1 MEASV
6 CGSHTHTSRLALKPL
21 SEHVTMVAQ
30 VQLSFVA
37 VLLCVATAYSERS
50 ASSCTAKAVWP
61 NGEEIERCVLP
72 P

>member
-1 MEASV
+1 
-6 CGSHTHTSRLALKPL
+6 
-21 SEHVTMVAQ
+21 MVAQ

>member
-6 CGSHTHTSRLALKPL
+6 CGFPHTHLAAGSETSL
-21 SEHVTMVAQ
+21 EHVTMVAQ